1 MADLPDTF
9 KAAGA
14 EERRRLYYY
23 TAGFLRQ
30 RRVRRILNLA
40 GYDLKLGKPTSDDS
54 VAVWG
59 RSPYAARGEA
69 MAAKTG
75 ASLLRVEDAFLRSL
89 HAGRAGEP
97 PLGLMIDDI
106 GIYFDASAPSR
117 LEQILAGDPLD
128 NADELKRAHAGI
140 ARMREAQLSK
150 YTSYDPETPFPKA
163 GYVLVIDQ
171 RAGMLL

>member
-30 RRVRRILNLA
+30 RRVRRILQLA

-69 MAAKTG
+69 IAAKTG
-75 ASLLRVEDAFLRSL
+75 ASLLRVEDAFLR
-89 HAGRAGEP
+89 
-97 PLGLMIDDI
+97 
-106 GIYFDASAPSR
+106 
-117 LEQILAGDPLD
+117 
-128 NADELKRAHAGI
+128 
-140 ARMREAQLSK
+140 
-150 YTSYDPETPFPKA
+150 
-163 GYVLVIDQ
+163 
-171 RAGMLL
+171 